1 MEENKFY
8 RNAELANESPEDFK
22 KNVKNSFSTEDF
34 SRQLDLAMYLSKSKF
49 KQVFFNQQNKSITV
63 NTFDKAFLMS
73 SAFDN
78 DFSNME
84 IYAPLSDMQANPKM
98 FPNINLKFMHI
109 GDTITFQKMKYLSIM
124 DRRGLNVKTHHA
136 YKYTYA
142 FYHNDKDSFYAGE
155 FGIGVN
161 NPLFEVDLENEAKK
175 EIINTSLLPTHFC
188 LYPGYEQN
196 FNQKDYWSSQEVV
209 DDIKRIL
216 ISYNI
221 MMSMYYEWTIYIK
234 EKDGMGFI
242 LPIDSDKIKE
252 CFETSIFKFEERKRV
267 IHFVRD
273 HYRKKPK
280 ISSDDLSVYV
290 KRYLRGENKVI
301 YKDFKTEIIPPRYDL
316 NRIRTRKSITNIFE
330 D

>member
-8 RNAELANESPEDFK
+8 RNADLFLESESDFK
-22 KNVKNSFSTEDF
+22 KNVKNVFTTEDF

-49 KQVFFNQQNKSITV
+49 KQLFFNQHNKNITV

-73 SAFDN
+73 SAFDS
-78 DFSNME
+78 DLSNMG

-98 FPNINLKFMHI
+98 FPSINLKFMHI
-109 GDTITFQKMKYLSIM
+109 GETITFQKMKYLSM
-124 DRRGLNVKTHHA
+124 LERRGLDVKNQHA

-161 NPLFEVDLENEAKK
+161 NSLFDVNLLEESKK
-175 EIINTSLLPTHFC
+175 EIINTSLLPTQFC
-188 LYPGYEQN
+188 IYPGYVQN
-196 FNQKDYWSSQEVV
+196 FNQKEYWNSQEVV
-209 DDIKRIL
+209 NDIKRVL

-221 MMSMYYEWTIYIK
+221 MMSLYYEWSIYIK

-252 CFETSIFKFEERKRV
+252 CFDSSIFRFEERKRV
-267 IHFVRD
+267 IHFVKD
-273 HYRKKPK
+273 HYRKKPRTN
-280 ISSDDLSVYV
+280 SEDLSVYV
-290 KRYLRGENKVI
+290 QRYLRGENKVI

-316 NRIRTRKSITNIFE
+316 NRIKTKKNITDIFK